1 MEQGFD
7 PEVKKYFRKIMSTF
21 GFGFLW
27 LFSNITAGM
36 YFGLAYVNGKFSIA
50 NLLFYTVSLLT
61 LAALLWYYYK
71 LWKK

>member
-7 PEVKKYFRKIMSTF
+7 PEVKKHFRKIMSTF

-27 LFSNITAGM
+27 LFANITAGM
-36 YFGLAYVNGKFSIA
+36 YFGLAFINGRLSIVNLI
-50 NLLFYTVSLLT
+50 FYTISLLS

>member
-7 PEVKKYFRKIMSTF
+7 PEVRNYFKKIMSTF

-27 LFSNITAGM
+27 LFSNITVGM
-36 YFGLAYVNGKFSIA
+36 YFGLAFVKEKFSIA
-50 NLLFYTVSLLT
+50 NLLFYSFSLLG
-61 LAALLWYYYK
+61 LAALIWYYYK